1 MECVSDNT
9 GIHQIDIIGGEGVGT
24 ITLAG
29 FDYPPGEPAINKVP
43 RQMIRNNLLAIIEDR
58 EAKGDMPLEADV
70 DAPSCCLSQPV
81 HLRVTISV
89 PRGRE
94 IAQKTFNPRLGIVD
108 GISIVGVSGVI
119 KPFSEEG
126 FLNSIRKCMEVAK
139 ATGCD
144 RVVINSGAKSER
156 YVKACYPDLP
166 PQVFVEYGNYIGE
179 TIKLAAE
186 YAFPHVSLGVMMG
199 KAVKLAAGHL
209 DTHSKRTVMD
219 KAFIDEMLVE
229 AGCDEE
235 TREKAQTMT
244 LARELWS
251 IVPLEQLPVF
261 ASIVK
266 QHCHKHCDGLLP
278 EGQLTILLINE
289 QGEVF

>member
-1 MECVSDNT
+1 
-9 GIHQIDIIGGEGVGT
+9 
-24 ITLAG
+24 
-29 FDYPPGEPAINKVP
+29 
-43 RQMIRNNLLAIIEDR
+43 
-58 EAKGDMPLEADV
+58 
-70 DAPSCCLSQPV
+70 
-81 HLRVTISV
+81 
-89 PRGRE
+89 
-94 IAQKTFNPRLGIVD
+94 
-108 GISIVGVSGVI
+108 
-119 KPFSEEG
+119 
-126 FLNSIRKCMEVAK
+126 
-139 ATGCD
+139 
-144 RVVINSGAKSER
+144 
-156 YVKACYPDLP
+156 
-166 PQVFVEYGNYIGE
+166 
-179 TIKLAAE
+179 
-186 YAFPHVSLGVMMG
+186 MG

-235 TREKAQTMT
+235 TREKAQAMT

-278 EGQLTILLINE
+278 ESQLTILLINE